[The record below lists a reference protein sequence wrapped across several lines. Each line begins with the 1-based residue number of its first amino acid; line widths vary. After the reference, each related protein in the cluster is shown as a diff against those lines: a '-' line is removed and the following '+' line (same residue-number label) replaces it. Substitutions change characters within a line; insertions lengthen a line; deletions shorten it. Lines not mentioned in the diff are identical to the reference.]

1 MTVREGGA
9 HLTSNEERVCERPQ
23 RTVSNLVFDC
33 IADYSAIDSVA
44 VLRQKFV
51 TVMPA
56 LERSF
61 LLHVG
66 KVVVPLEFGDAG
78 NPLRT

>member
-1 MTVREGGA
+1 MTVREGSA

-33 IADYSAIDSVA
+33 IGDYSSIDSIA

-56 LERSF
+56 LEWPL

-66 KVVVPLEFGDAG
+66 KVVVPFEFGDAG
-78 NPLRT
+78 NPVRT